1 MTDPL
6 IQLSC
11 SQRSDTVLVNVLL
24 SNSGGVKSLFF
35 HYYDLFFRCCAFF
48 KILDDRVD
56 VGLRER
62 IALTVVVPAA

>member
-11 SQRSDTVLVNVLL
+11 SKRSDTVLVNVLL

-48 KILDDRVD
+48 KILDYRVD
-56 VGLRER
+56 VGCLER